1 MFVFSQEQLKQLLQI
16 EDGWRGQNL
25 LDLGS
30 GRERESID
38 WYMYYSKRFLNSN
51 RREREREREIL
62 IHYLYNL
69 FIQTWF
75 LIFNITGYMYLG
87 YCLYCSQVQEMVR

>member
-25 LDLGS
+25 LDLGT
-30 GRERESID
+30 GRERERERID

-51 RREREREREIL
+51 QSEREGERER
-62 IHYLYNL
+62 
-69 FIQTWF
+69 
-75 LIFNITGYMYLG
+75 
-87 YCLYCSQVQEMVR
+87 S